1 MKKRKV
7 GSFNQFPMSIFH
19 HGMKA
24 LVRTHIKC
32 ARAHVKPKFHSL
44 YHGAMEVR
52 TEWTPNQASFQAQ
65 QVEHNNWL
73 WRTHQPMPYV
83 FYRTKTD
90 APQGRCRAHLFSLVE
105 TTHFERSSWRLWN
118 WKTFRKNM
126 RTKLRRKSNS
136 GKGRNCCPPLST
148 WELVTMLIIG
158 VKYDTPELCPGSKP
172 LDFWH
177 LVELSCMLVSSALKF
192 LAYVTLCEF
201 DDKIAEFLTPL
212 LDAAYFIVIIW
223 GSFLVFGKFC
233 SGFF

>member
-1 MKKRKV
+1 MITMVKKNQNGQNGPNSLNGQNDKKWRSSWLKNDARFLKSECVHSKKRKV

-126 RTKLRRKSNS
+126 RTKPRRKSNS
-136 GKGRNCCPPLST
+136 GKGRNCSPLLST
-148 WELVTMLIIG
+148 WESQW
-158 VKYDTPELCPGSKP
+158 PC
-172 LDFWH
+172 
-177 LVELSCMLVSSALKF
+177 
-192 LAYVTLCEF
+192 
-201 DDKIAEFLTPL
+201 
-212 LDAAYFIVIIW
+212 
-223 GSFLVFGKFC
+223 
-233 SGFF
+233 